1 MDADEERSY
10 RDDLCEL
17 VQNKKPLITM
27 LSQGADVTLLDVL
40 HHMPLRT
47 RLYIYCTCS
56 SAWDM
61 KHPHETVAEEYLNE
75 PGAAQIVE
83 LIHTRLKEVGLSRNF
98 HVLKFL
104 CHVVNIRKRIKV
116 NISDFFLYPAF
127 KNAKKKRIF
136 WESNLPSLFSRDTI
150 RDVMWPLVVKLN
162 WQCRAKH
169 G

>member
-27 LSQGADVTLLDVL
+27 LSQ
-40 HHMPLRT
+40 
-47 RLYIYCTCS
+47 
-56 SAWDM
+56 
-61 KHPHETVAEEYLNE
+61 VAEEYLNE

-127 KNAKKKRIF
+127 KNAKK
-136 WESNLPSLFSRDTI
+136 
-150 RDVMWPLVVKLN
+150 
-162 WQCRAKH
+162 
-169 G
+169 